1 MSNVEKKWQR
11 VIDCQPDI
19 ENLFNEIEIAI
30 ENNELSLLKPETDPA
45 NQEIDYVEQL
55 REVTKTIGFLLR
67 DLEGIGHELGYEN
80 DQSSA
85 YDKTEEAVGHLQYI
99 ERDAEIMRS
108 CSFMCEGKF
117 KIALELLLETL

>member
-1 MSNVEKKWQR
+1 MSKVEKTWQR

-19 ENLFNEIEIAI
+19 ENLFNAIETAI

-45 NQEIDYVEQL
+45 NQETDYVEQL

-99 ERDAEIMRS
+99 EGDAEVMRS
-108 CSFMCEGKF
+108 CSFMCKDKF
-117 KIALELLLETL
+117 KTALELLLKTL

>member
-45 NQEIDYVEQL
+45 NQETDYVEQL

-67 DLEGIGHELGYEN
+67 DLEGIGRELGYEN
-80 DQSSA
+80 DQASVF
-85 YDKTEEAVGHLQYI
+85 DKTEEAIEHLQCI
-99 ERDAEIMRS
+99 ERDAEMS
-108 CSFMCEGKF
+108 CSFMCKDKF
-117 KIALELLLETL
+117 KTALGLLGDICN

>member
-80 DQSSA
+80 DQASVF
-85 YDKTEEAVGHLQYI
+85 DKTEESIGHLQYI
-99 ERDAEIMRS
+99 EIDAEVMRS
-108 CSFMCEGKF
+108 CSFACKDKF